1 MSKIQEQ
8 IDAVVNVAARLR
20 VEDYGTGTL
29 DVNLINALFDA
40 ADTLSLVKDLI
51 ERFNPED

>member
-8 IDAVVNVAARLR
+8 IDAIVNAAARLR
-20 VEDYGTGTL
+20 ILDKINDVET
-29 DVNLINALFDA
+29 INHLFDA